1 VKDDIFLLTPSFLS
15 SVLIESGI
23 DGGRKEPG
31 FAQFAVNLHFIGA
44 MDIQPVPI
52 FIFNDNGNRAAG
64 VAEKVFFRPQFA
76 YQMPLQ
82 RDGIAVSLGSQPAY
96 GRYGG
101 VNRFFRRRPRPAGGP
116 RAPPRA
122 GPGGIYFWQS
132 VCRKSAQAIINN
144 RG

>member
-1 VKDDIFLLTPSFLS
+1 LN
-15 SVLIESGI
+15 ESGI

-101 VNRFFRRRPRPAGGP
+101 VNRFFRRRPQAAVGCKG
-116 RAPPRA
+116 
-122 GPGGIYFWQS
+122 QS
-132 VCRKSAQAIINN
+132 G
-144 RG
+144 RGKYGQGEFVHLLFR

>member
-1 VKDDIFLLTPSFLS
+1 MN
-15 SVLIESGI
+15 ESGI

-52 FIFNDNGNRAAG
+52 FISMITATEPLGRG
-64 VAEKVFFRPQFA
+64 KGIFRPQFA

-101 VNRFFRRRPRPAGGP
+101 VNRFSAGGRRRL
-116 RAPPRA
+116 
-122 GPGGIYFWQS
+122 
-132 VCRKSAQAIINN
+132 
-144 RG
+144 